1 MDEEI
6 EMVVV
11 TARLPADLVEWVN
24 DEFPHG
30 FKQSFILQC
39 FLSLRHVLVEG
50 ELPPPS
56 EYARAASME
65 AIIELSG
72 PAPTPDV

>member
-1 MDEEI
+1 MED

-11 TARLPADLVEWVN
+11 TARLPKDLADWVN

-30 FKQSFILQC
+30 FKQSFIVQC

-56 EYARAASME
+56 EYARAASMD
-65 AIIELSG
+65 AIIALSG
-72 PAPTPDV
+72 PAPHKDV

>member
-1 MDEEI
+1 MED

-11 TARLPADLVEWVN
+11 TARLPKDLADWVN
-24 DEFPHG
+24 GEFPHG
-30 FKQSFILQC
+30 FKQSFIVQC

-56 EYARAASME
+56 EYARTASMD
-65 AIIELSG
+65 AIIALSG
-72 PAPTPDV
+72 PAPKE